1 MQDFKNRRKGVKTA
15 HATHN
20 ERGHVR
26 GSGGGARPSTPD
38 KRFWGGGRAR
48 EPQAP
53 EEKSSFLRAWR
64 YRFAVLFR
72 CGRRARRAPPERSR
86 HDVTGGLQRSG
97 FRRETEATGDS
108 GQCAAKHGQQRKSGS
123 VDGGVRPRQR
133 VARHA
138 DLPAKSGSVA
148 PQRKRRAGGPA
159 FARNAPALSGCKR
172 GAKRGGFKTQAAQ
185 PPAERSGTAPR
196 CRYTQERRAYASPR
210 APCRGALRFRGG
222 QSCGRAS
229 APLLLVLA

>member
-1 MQDFKNRRKGVKTA
+1 M
-15 HATHN
+15 
-20 ERGHVR
+20 RGF
-26 GSGGGARPSTPD
+26 GGGARPSTPEE
-38 KRFWGGGRAR
+38 RFWGGGRVR

-53 EEKSSFLRAWR
+53 EEKSSFLRAWS

-108 GQCAAKHGQQRKSGS
+108 GQRAAKHGQQRKSGS

-148 PQRKRRAGGPA
+148 PQRKRRAGGQA

-196 CRYTQERRAYASPR
+196 CRLTQERRAYASPR
-210 APCRGALRFRGG
+210 APCRGALRFRCG
-222 QSCGRAS
+222 QSCGRAP

>member
-1 MQDFKNRRKGVKTA
+1 M
-15 HATHN
+15 
-20 ERGHVR
+20 
-26 GSGGGARPSTPD
+26 
-38 KRFWGGGRAR
+38 R

-53 EEKSSFLRAWR
+53 EEKSSFLRACR
-64 YRFAVLFR
+64 YRFAVLLR

-86 HDVTGGLQRSG
+86 HDVTGGLQRSA

-108 GQCAAKHGQQRKSGS
+108 GLSAAKHEQQRKSGS

-133 VARHA
+133 DARRA

-148 PQRKRRAGGPA
+148 PQRKRRAGGQA

-210 APCRGALRFRGG
+210 APCCGALRFRGG